1 MAFGVLLRIDCLMA
15 AVAHFSATW
24 LIFFGWG
31 ISFLVKTFSVS
42 PHFPRQ
48 NLLISLPFPFLISPS
63 SVRLVSPL
71 LACFSLSLLSF
82 LPNFQVRPP
91 FMLSFL
97 SEFCLYLCLLY
108 ALSLL
113 RIEWYCSSL
122 MVDNF
127 KVRRNSPSV
136 AFLFAHLGALVELPT
151 THWVRFRLTVH
162 THKLRHL
169 SVGVVG

>member
-1 MAFGVLLRIDCLMA
+1 MSKYVYIYLTFPPLFFLFLFFFFFFFAVMAFGVLLRIDCLMA
-15 AVAHFSATW
+15 AVAHFAATW

-31 ISFLVKTFSVS
+31 ISFPVKTFSVF

-97 SEFCLYLCLLY
+97 SEFCLYLCLLSSFFFLHY
-108 ALSLL
+108 PFFLLSGIVPL
-113 RIEWYCSSL
+113 
-122 MVDNF
+122 
-127 KVRRNSPSV
+127 
-136 AFLFAHLGALVELPT
+136 
-151 THWVRFRLTVH
+151 
-162 THKLRHL
+162 
-169 SVGVVG
+169 

>member
-15 AVAHFSATW
+15 TVAHFAATW
-24 LIFFGWG
+24 LIFIGWG
-31 ISFLVKTFSVS
+31 ISFPVKIFSVF

-48 NLLISLPFPFLISPS
+48 NLLISLAFPFLISPS

-97 SEFCLYLCLLY
+97 SEFFLHLCLLG
-108 ALSLL
+108 SF
-113 RIEWYCSSL
+113 SSL
-122 MVDNF
+122 YYPF
-127 KVRRNSPSV
+127 
-136 AFLFAHLGALVELPT
+136 FL
-151 THWVRFRLTVH
+151 
-162 THKLRHL
+162 L
-169 SVGVVG
+169 SGVVPL